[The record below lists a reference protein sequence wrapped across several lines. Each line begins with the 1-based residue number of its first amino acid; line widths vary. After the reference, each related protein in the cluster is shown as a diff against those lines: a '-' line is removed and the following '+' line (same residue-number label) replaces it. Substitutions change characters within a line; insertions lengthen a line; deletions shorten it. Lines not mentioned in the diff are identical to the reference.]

1 MSELSIFVKP
11 LLLTLF
17 FEVGTAWCLGMRNRK
32 DLLLVVLVNILTNP
46 PLVLLSNFLMYYLG
60 IGRGQLFTYLILEV
74 LVVYIEYRI
83 YKACLL
89 FEFDP
94 FKLSLILNGIS
105 ILGGLLCQL
114 F

>member
-11 LLLTLF
+11 LLLTLL
-17 FEVGTAWCLGMRNRK
+17 FEAGAALCLGMRNRK
-32 DLLLVVLVNILTNP
+32 DLLLVILVNILTNP

-89 FEFDP
+89 FE
-94 FKLSLILNGIS
+94 
-105 ILGGLLCQL
+105 
-114 F
+114 

>member
-1 MSELSIFVKP
+1 MSELTIFIKP

-17 FEVGTAWCLGMRNRK
+17 FEVGAAWCLGIRHRK

-46 PLVLLSNFLMYYLG
+46 PLVLLSHFLMYYLG
-60 IGRGQLFTYLILEV
+60 IGRGQLITYLILEV

-83 YKACLL
+83 YKAYLL
-89 FEFDP
+89 FAYDP
-94 FKLSLILNGIS
+94 FKLSLLLNGIS

>member
-11 LLLTLF
+11 LLLTLL
-17 FEVGTAWCLGMRNRK
+17 FEAGAALCLGMRNRK

-60 IGRGQLFTYLILEV
+60 IGRGQLITYLILEV

-83 YKACLL
+83 YKACL
-89 FEFDP
+89 
-94 FKLSLILNGIS
+94 
-105 ILGGLLCQL
+105 
-114 F
+114 

>member
-11 LLLTLF
+11 LLLTLL
-17 FEVGTAWCLGMRNRK
+17 FEVGTAWCLDMCNRK

-60 IGRGQLFTYLILEV
+60 IGRGQLITYLILEV

>member
-11 LLLTLF
+11 LLLTLL
-17 FEVGTAWCLGMRNRK
+17 FEAGAAWCLGMRNRK

-60 IGRGQLFTYLILEV
+60 IGRGQLITYLILEV

-89 FEFDP
+89 SEFDP
-94 FKLSLILNGIS
+94 FELSLILNGIS

>member
-11 LLLTLF
+11 LLLTLL
-17 FEVGTAWCLGMRNRK
+17 FEVGAAWCLGICHRK
-32 DLLLVVLVNILTNP
+32 DLFLVVFVNILTNP

-94 FKLSLILNGIS
+94 FMLSLLLNGIS

>member
-11 LLLTLF
+11 LLLTLL
-17 FEVGTAWCLGMRNRK
+17 FEAGAALCLGMRDRK

-46 PLVLLSNFLMYYLG
+46 PLVLLSHFLMYYLG
-60 IGRGQLFTYLILEV
+60 IGRGQLITYLILEV

-89 FEFDP
+89 FIFDP
-94 FKLSLILNGIS
+94 FMLSLILNGIS

>member
-1 MSELSIFVKP
+1 MSEFSIFVKP
-11 LLLTLF
+11 LLLTILF
-17 FEVGTAWCLGMRNRK
+17 ETGAALCFGMRDKK
-32 DLLLVVLVNILTNP
+32 DLLLVILVNLLTNP

-60 IGRGQLFTYLILEV
+60 IGRGQLITYLILEV

-89 FEFDP
+89 SEFDP

>member
-11 LLLTLF
+11 LLLTLL
-17 FEVGTAWCLGMRNRK
+17 FEAGAALCLGMRNRK

-46 PLVLLSNFLMYYLG
+46 PLVLLSHFLMYYLG

-83 YKACLL
+83 YKACLF

-94 FKLSLILNGIS
+94 FKLSLLLNGIS